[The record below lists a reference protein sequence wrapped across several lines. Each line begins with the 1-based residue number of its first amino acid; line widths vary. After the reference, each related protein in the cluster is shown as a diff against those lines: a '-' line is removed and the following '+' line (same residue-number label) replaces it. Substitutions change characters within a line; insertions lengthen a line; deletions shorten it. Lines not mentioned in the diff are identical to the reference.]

1 MPDRKSPPQTS
12 LITHVPFIPPEKTT
26 LDNRVPV
33 YFLKGGAEEILK
45 IEWVFHAGS
54 YYQPKPL
61 ITFAMTNLLKAGTQN
76 KTAAEISEIL
86 DFYGAYLQ
94 LDAQKDIVSVSVF
107 VLNKNLQPVLDVL
120 QEIIRTPIF
129 PEDECAL
136 LLRNQKQQFVINNRK
151 VQHLARAHFSE
162 LLFGESH
169 PYGLRPEEDDFGRVD
184 REDLLSFHRDWVHG
198 GNGLCIV
205 SGKIP
210 DGMPEMLNARFG
222 DQEWVRG
229 TTHSSFPE
237 LPLRPSQEKSLL
249 ISREDALQSA
259 IRTGKLVINR
269 NHPDYHRLMITNAL
283 LGGFFGSRLMR
294 NIRQEKGYT
303 YGINSS
309 IVSLR
314 REGYFFI
321 ATQVGVEVCTPA
333 VEEIRKELYR
343 LRTLPA
349 SSQELQILRNY
360 LSGNYLRSFDGP
372 FSQGDKFKELLIFG
386 LEMDHFD
393 QFLVELKNIT
403 PEIIMQTAEKYLH
416 EDSMTEVVAGK
427 K

>member
-12 LITHVPFIPPEKTT
+12 IITHVPFIPPKKMT
-26 LDNRVPV
+26 LDNQVPV
-33 YFLKGGAEEILK
+33 YFLKGGTEEILK

-61 ITFAMTNLLKAGTQN
+61 VTFAMTNLLKAGTNN

-107 VLNKNLQPVLDVL
+107 VLNKNLEPVLDLL
-120 QEIIRTPIF
+120 QEVVRTPTF
-129 PEDECAL
+129 PEDECEL
-136 LLRNQKQQFVINNRK
+136 LLRNQKQQYVINNRK
-151 VQHLARAHFSE
+151 VQHLARTHFSE
-162 LLFGESH
+162 LLFGERH
-169 PYGLRPEEDDFGRVD
+169 PYGLRPEEEDFGRVD
-184 REDLLSFHRDWVHG
+184 REDLLNFHRQWVHG

-210 DGMPEMLNARFG
+210 DGLPALLNARFG
-222 DQEWVRG
+222 DQDWIGRTNRE
-229 TTHSSFPE
+229 SFRE
-237 LPLRPSQEKSLL
+237 LSLMPSEKKSLL

-259 IRTGKLVINR
+259 IRIGKLVISR

-294 NIRQEKGYT
+294 NIRQEKGFT

-309 IVSLR
+309 IVSLM

-321 ATQVGVEVCTPA
+321 GT
-333 VEEIRKELYR
+333 
-343 LRTLPA
+343 
-349 SSQELQILRNY
+349 
-360 LSGNYLRSFDGP
+360 
-372 FSQGDKFKELLIFG
+372 
-386 LEMDHFD
+386 
-393 QFLVELKNIT
+393 
-403 PEIIMQTAEKYLH
+403 
-416 EDSMTEVVAGK
+416 
-427 K
+427 